1 MKVSDDY
8 LRWPKFRSFLGL
20 GEINGMAENRGGALI
35 NIEREPL
42 EKRMR
47 DYFNPDIE
55 WAEYQATGGGLA
67 KDAAR
72 FDAQATRQK
81 AVKVGFNPENIA
93 RYGIRPFDFGHCYYT
108 EIRPIWNE
116 PRPTLWSHFKPG
128 NCFLLSRNRS
138 VAANEG
144 IPMFF
149 TSAICDYH
157 FFRGDAKLFPMR
169 LWSGE
174 MGEQKS
180 SPNLSE
186 LGASY
191 LSGLGYSDLDS
202 GLEDL
207 FYHSLATGYSGEYR
221 LENADGLRIDWPR
234 IPLPE
239 SRSVLESSAALGRRV
254 AEFLDSDTRLAGVDS
269 GAVLPAYAGLG
280 ILRPGPSG
288 VDLRVEA
295 SWGHL
300 HGQGKVFPG
309 SGLLG
314 KVREWT
320 AEESRGW
327 GAAEREALGGALDV
341 YLNGELGDGT
351 HWSGVPEAA
360 WNFHIGGYQA
370 AKKWLSYRHVSVLGR
385 SLRDEEALHFTGMIR
400 RLSGLVLLGKKLD
413 ENYRAARDSAAK
425 RGSDRMGGVM
435 QWLREKILP
444 IGKWRVFAIILAG
457 LVTFSADD
465 FAYLFLP
472 EEWITHNTQILGW
485 VQLIAYLVV
494 RAMAVWLFVSFVW
507 WVCKN
512 AEQWAKK
519 IRRRKRG
526 SNRMGRVMQLLHGII
541 LSIGK
546 WRVFAII
553 LAGLV
558 TFSADNFARRF
569 LPKEWITHNM
579 QILGWVQFIAY
590 LVVCA
595 VAVWLL
601 VSFVWWVCKNAKR
614 WTKRVMKWLHKK
626 NLLNLRSWGNAFALA
641 IILVILVALGAA
653 NFAHL
658 FVPDKLI
665 IHKMW
670 VLEELQFLAYLAGVG
685 FALWKWRRIK
695 AWSDVIFGKV
705 ISGTKWS
712 NSEMILAGLAVMG
725 VIGFTPLL
733 LPNEW
738 IDPDASVVERLQFAA
753 YLIGG
758 GFLVWQLRISNRRAS
773 AAEKNA
779 QLVEKGNITERFKNA
794 IEFLADKS
802 ESVQIGGIYTL
813 YHVAKEAE
821 EYKEAVLKILL
832 AHLRKITAREEN
844 PINRVVMAIW
854 DALFVPRGKKTAV

>member
-1 MKVSDDY
+1 
-8 LRWPKFRSFLGL
+8 
-20 GEINGMAENRGGALI
+20 
-35 NIEREPL
+35 
-42 EKRMR
+42 
-47 DYFNPDIE
+47 
-55 WAEYQATGGGLA
+55 
-67 KDAAR
+67 
-72 FDAQATRQK
+72 
-81 AVKVGFNPENIA
+81 
-93 RYGIRPFDFGHCYYT
+93 
-108 EIRPIWNE
+108 
-116 PRPTLWSHFKPG
+116 
-128 NCFLLSRNRS
+128 
-138 VAANEG
+138 
-144 IPMFF
+144 
-149 TSAICDYH
+149 
-157 FFRGDAKLFPMR
+157 
-169 LWSGE
+169 
-174 MGEQKS
+174 
-180 SPNLSE
+180 
-186 LGASY
+186 
-191 LSGLGYSDLDS
+191 
-202 GLEDL
+202 
-207 FYHSLATGYSGEYR
+207 
-221 LENADGLRIDWPR
+221 
-234 IPLPE
+234 
-239 SRSVLESSAALGRRV
+239 
-254 AEFLDSDTRLAGVDS
+254 
-269 GAVLPAYAGLG
+269 
-280 ILRPGPSG
+280 
-288 VDLRVEA
+288 
-295 SWGHL
+295 
-300 HGQGKVFPG
+300 
-309 SGLLG
+309 
-314 KVREWT
+314 
-320 AEESRGW
+320 
-327 GAAEREALGGALDV
+327 
-341 YLNGELGDGT
+341 
-351 HWSGVPEAA
+351 
-360 WNFHIGGYQA
+360 
-370 AKKWLSYRHVSVLGR
+370 
-385 SLRDEEALHFTGMIR
+385 
-400 RLSGLVLLGKKLD
+400 
-413 ENYRAARDSAAK
+413 
-425 RGSDRMGGVM
+425 MGGVM

-705 ISGTKWS
+705 NSGTKWS

-854 DALFVPRGKKTAV
+854 DALFVPRGKKPLFEEVDLSFMNLKNIGQIGQGDAPIMYYYNLSTINAKANLNITDAYFGTAHLDKAVLWYATCEGTVFDDASCIGTNFFAVQKFQRARFINTDLTKANFLASSITAEQLLKARTLYQATLPPDVHKEILRRKPELLDPPADSPDEEK